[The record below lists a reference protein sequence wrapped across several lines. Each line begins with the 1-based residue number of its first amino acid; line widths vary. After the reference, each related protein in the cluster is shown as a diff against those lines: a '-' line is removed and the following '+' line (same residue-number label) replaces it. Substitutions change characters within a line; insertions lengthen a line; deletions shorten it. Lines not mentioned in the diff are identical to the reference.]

1 MKEQMTKRNAL
12 EHPGLGRRLCC
23 ITILGITLAIGFGIM
38 IDVAVPDVLSDQLMV
53 NPSYASGTV
62 GSTASSFSSESS
74 TDLVLLNDSS
84 FSRESGWRVDF
95 YRLNEHAPGFT
106 KQPRDL
112 GTQIDI
118 SNIAVTFSYDININ
132 LRDYEMVTV
141 SLDMTAL
148 RGPVEV
154 SLSLGVSSFYS
165 QTSFEEYYDT
175 DSLNLTTGGSG
186 TILLELNTG
195 ALYSIWNPLWIA
207 QSEVG
212 IQIFPVSSK
221 WYDWKDI
228 NMETALLLENI
239 TVTATSAVSL
249 LPLIVDLQDT
259 QGLSAYDP
267 LGVLNLIDAPALNL
281 TSVEFPDRWGIFL
294 PWQSNDTIYVP
305 AGNYSGAAGIYSYD
319 YANITYSV
327 LFEVN
332 SNIGVQLG
340 LRFEMIRVVL
350 SVSPDVPYLQII
362 FSYSDRFWAY
372 SSLELAPPFPSTICI
387 PMRPKTL
394 DITIITPYRVEN
406 VYHISS
412 HVIRIEATQSLN
424 IDIHLRIALF
434 SFIGIL
440 LSGGEI
446 LLIFLGL
453 ALLLSI
459 ILSVQKPSS
468 KKHWKQIIR
477 DPRFWPVLFIGVSA
491 LVPWFTTSTTLD
503 YYTSMSSDLVVVYR
517 GLYTPFALGLDRTA
531 NSLATVIV
539 SQNFMAE
546 ILSRIVLFWLP
557 LKWAFGYV
565 GSPHKWKFNSYY
577 AICLIIP
584 LFLGLM
590 VFLYSQIYLE
600 LSLGYLLVLTAP
612 VLWMFALLLYRG
624 IKRRER

>member
-1 MKEQMTKRNAL
+1 M
-12 EHPGLGRRLCC
+12 
-23 ITILGITLAIGFGIM
+23 
-38 IDVAVPDVLSDQLMV
+38 
-53 NPSYASGTV
+53 
-62 GSTASSFSSESS
+62 
-74 TDLVLLNDSS
+74 
-84 FSRESGWRVDF
+84 
-95 YRLNEHAPGFT
+95 

-118 SNIAVTFSYDININ
+118 SNIAVTFSYDTNIN

-165 QTSFEEYYDT
+165 QTSFEDYYDT
-175 DSLNLTTGGSG
+175 DSLNLTTGESG
-186 TILLELNTG
+186 TILLELNTST
-195 ALYSIWNPLWIA
+195 LYSIWNPLWIA

-228 NMETALLLENI
+228 NMETTLLLENI
-239 TVTATSAVSL
+239 TVIATSAVSL

-319 YANITYSV
+319 YANITYSI

-332 SNIGVQLG
+332 SNTGVQLG

-362 FSYSDRFWAY
+362 FSYRDRFWAY
-372 SSLELAPPFPSTICI
+372 SSLELAPPFPSTMCI

-412 HVIRIEATQSLN
+412 HVIRIEVTQSAN

-468 KKHWKQIIR
+468 KKNWKQIIR

-503 YYTSMSSDLVVVYR
+503 YYMSMNSDLVVVYR
-517 GLYTPFALGLDRTA
+517 GLYTPFAIGLDRTA

-539 SQNFMAE
+539 SQNFIAE
-546 ILSRIVLFWLP
+546 ILSRTVLFWLP

-565 GSPHKWKFNSYY
+565 GSPHKWEFNSYY
-577 AICLIIP
+577 ATCLIAP
-584 LFLGLM
+584 LFLGLII
-590 VFLYSQIYLE
+590 FLYSQIYLE
-600 LSLGYLLVLTAP
+600 LALGYLLVLAAP
-612 VLWMFALLLYRG
+612 VFWMFALVLYRG